1 MASKMLLSVDKSA
14 LAPENENYPM
24 RPGTLYAL
32 KKLSENGIGLTGNLE
47 QFDTEILRLLEQENI
62 PFQKV
67 GKPDNF
73 PENENRIVVT
83 TDPTGNLVLQ
93 DRPGESRKA
102 LTFPEWDTLVRHL
115 LLKHRSAEHTRKTA
129 ETDISVTINLD
140 GTGESDINTGIPF
153 YDHMLEQ
160 IAKHGYMDLT
170 LHCHGDLQIDEHHT
184 IEDTAITLGEAIG
197 IALND
202 KRGTGRYG
210 FMVAMD
216 ETRALAAIDL
226 SGRPWCVFEGSF
238 HREKVGDFPTEMASH
253 FFHSLAMA
261 LKATL
266 HVAVKGTNDHHQIEA
281 CFKALGRSLRQAV
294 DRNENYLDILP
305 SSKGVL

>member
-24 RPGTLYAL
+24 KPGTLYAL
-32 KKLSENGIGLTGNLE
+32 KRLSENGIGLTGNLE
-47 QFDTEILRLLEQENI
+47 QFDSEILRLLEQENI
-62 PFQKV
+62 PFKKDE
-67 GKPDNF
+67 KPDNF
-73 PENENRIVVT
+73 PETENGIFVT
-83 TDPTGNLVLQ
+83 TDSTGNLVLQ
-93 DRPGESRKA
+93 DCAGESRKA
-102 LTFPEWDTLVRHL
+102 LTFPDWGTLVRHL

-129 ETDISVTINLD
+129 ETNISVTINLD

-160 IAKHGYMDLT
+160 IARHGYMDLT
-170 LHCHGDLQIDEHHT
+170 LHCHGDLDIDEHHT

-238 HREKVGDFPTEMASH
+238 HREKVGDFPTEMTSH
-253 FFHSLAMA
+253 FFHSFAMA

-266 HVAVKGTNDHHQIEA
+266 HIAVKGANDHHQIEA

-294 DRNENYLDILP
+294 DRNENYLEILP